1 MKLKTS
7 SVGLSL
13 LTAFASSLCCIAP
26 ILAIV
31 AGTSSFAANFAWIE
45 PFRPYLMGITFLVLG
60 FAWYQKW
67 TPQVVKTDCCST
79 ENKAKN
85 GFLQSKKFLGIVT
98 LLALILTAFPY
109 FSNQLMGRN
118 NAVNKAKINTKINAK
133 TNSEMTLKTIKSEL
147 NEINVT
153 GMSCASCEHHI
164 TSQLSAL
171 KGILNVSASYENS
184 NAVVE
189 FDPNLIDIQTIK
201 ASIDSTGYQ
210 SNNFKKIEKK

>member
-45 PFRPYLMGITFLVLG
+45 PFRPYLMAITFLVLG
-60 FAWYQKW
+60 IAWYQKLM
-67 TPQVVKTDCCST
+67 PQAVKTDCCST

-85 GFLQSKKFLGIVT
+85 SFMQSKKFLGIVT
-98 LLALILTAFPY
+98 LFAVILTAFPY
-109 FSNQLMGRN
+109 FSNQLMANN
-118 NAVNKAKINTKINAK
+118 NAEIKSKN
-133 TNSEMTLKTIKSEL
+133 NSEIALNCIKSEL

-153 GMSCASCEHHI
+153 GMTCVGCEHNI

-171 KGILNVSASYENS
+171 KGVLNVSASYENS
-184 NAVVE
+184 NTIVE
-189 FDPNLIDIQTIK
+189 FDPSLIDIETIK
-201 ASIDSTGYQ
+201 LSIDSTGYQ
-210 SNNFKKIEKK
+210 SNNYKKIEKK

>member
-1 MKLKTS
+1 MKLKIS
-7 SVGLSL
+7 SIGFGL

-45 PFRPYLMGITFLVLG
+45 PFRPYLMGITFLILG
-60 FAWYQKW
+60 IAWYQKW
-67 TPQVVKTDCCST
+67 APQTVKTDCCST
-79 ENKAKN
+79 ENTAKN
-85 GFLQSKKFLGIVT
+85 GFMQSKKFLGIVT

-109 FSNQLMGRN
+109 FSKQLTGRN
-118 NAVNKAKINTKINAK
+118 NGEINA
-133 TNSEMTLKTIKSEL
+133 TIHSDNAQNSIKSEL
-147 NEINVT
+147 NDIHVT
-153 GMSCASCEHHI
+153 GMTCAGCEHHI

-184 NAVVE
+184 NTIVE
-189 FDPNLIDIQTIK
+189 FDPRLIDIQTIK